1 MSTNPLQRV
10 SDLEAQNEQLQVE
23 SARLRAQ
30 ATELQV
36 ENRALREA
44 VQRMPSAETL
54 AEAIGARL
62 TRVEQNLRED
72 FTGKFAASFLL
83 ATETITGRI
92 VAVDE
97 RQEKVEA
104 RQKAF
109 EGRIT
114 THMEQVG
121 AVLNQ
126 ADEKQVGLLRRFSA
140 ALKQHHSKNE
150 GLLAAQEEILIGCQQ
165 AAQAT
170 AQAAARCANFDQDYA
185 QASTLAKRE
194 MGEAGRLMQRDLRA
208 FTSEVK
214 ERAEEAV
221 EPAMQRLR
229 HLSDSQI
236 EWRIKWS
243 VLGFLAC
250 VVVTVAVSWALSPSP
265 YVMIDAARW
274 RNWQAGNFTKEQ
286 ADRLNHL
293 LGEIEQENAKL
304 AGEKQQREPNAP
316 LGQ

>member
-1 MSTNPLQRV
+1 MSNNPMQRI
-10 SDLEAQNEQLQVE
+10 SDLEAQNEQLQGE
-23 SARLRAQ
+23 SIRLRAQ
-30 ATELQV
+30 AIELQA

-44 VQRMPSAETL
+44 VQRMPSAEAL

-62 TRVEQNLRED
+62 VRVEQNLRED

-97 RQEKVEA
+97 RQEKIEA

-121 AVLNQ
+121 STLNQ
-126 ADEKQVGLLRRFSA
+126 ADEKQVGLLRRFST
-140 ALKQHHSKNE
+140 ALKQHHAKNE
-150 GLLAAQEEILIGCQQ
+150 QLLAAQEEILIGCQQ

-170 AQAAARCANFDQDYA
+170 AQSAARCATFDQDYA
-185 QASTLAKRE
+185 EASKLARRE
-194 MGEAGRLMQRDLRA
+194 MGEAAKLMQRDLKN
-208 FTSEVK
+208 FTSDVK

-221 EPAMQRLR
+221 EPAMRKLR
-229 HLSDSQI
+229 DLSDSQI

-243 VLGFLAC
+243 VLGFLTC
-250 VVVTVAVSWALSPSP
+250 VIITVAVSWALSPSP
-265 YVMIDAARW
+265 YTMIDAARW

-286 ADRLNHL
+286 AGRLNNML
-293 LGEIEQENAKL
+293 NEIEKENAKK
-304 AGEKQQREPNAP
+304 AGEEQQNDPNTP
-316 LGQ
+316 PGQ

>member
-1 MSTNPLQRV
+1 MQRL
-10 SDLEAQNEQLQVE
+10 SDLEAQNEQLTAE
-23 SARLRAQ
+23 GTRLKAQ
-30 ATELQV
+30 AAELQA

-44 VQRMPSAETL
+44 VQRMPSAEAL

-97 RQEKVEA
+97 RQEKIEA

-121 AVLNQ
+121 STLNQ

-140 ALKQHHSKNE
+140 ALKQHHAKNE
-150 GLLAAQEEILIGCQQ
+150 GLLAAQEDILAGCQQ

-170 AQAAARCANFDQDYA
+170 AQAAARCVTFEQHYKAAIA
-185 QASTLAKRE
+185 QANQSIQSLRTKTESELTGYLQDLKAEASDVLRPVMRRVKQLTESQYKWRAVWLSVGLSVGIMIAVGVAWIASPTPSTL
-194 MGEAGRLMQRDLRA
+194 
-208 FTSEVK
+208 
-214 ERAEEAV
+214 
-221 EPAMQRLR
+221 
-229 HLSDSQI
+229 
-236 EWRIKWS
+236 
-243 VLGFLAC
+243 
-250 VVVTVAVSWALSPSP
+250 
-265 YVMIDAARW
+265 IDAARW
-274 RNWQAGNFTKEQ
+274 RNWQAGFSKVQ
-286 ADRLNHL
+286 ADKLNDL
-293 LGEIEQENAKL
+293 LSEIEKEKAKK
-304 AGEKQQREPNAP
+304 AGEEQRNDPNSP

>member
-1 MSTNPLQRV
+1 MQRI
-10 SDLEAQNEQLQVE
+10 SDLEADNEQLKAE
-23 SARLRAQ
+23 STRLRAQ
-30 ATELQV
+30 ATELQA
-36 ENRALREA
+36 ENRALREM
-44 VQRMPSAETL
+44 VQKMPSAEAL

-83 ATETITGRI
+83 ATETITSRI

-104 RQKAF
+104 RQSAF

-114 THMEQVG
+114 THMEQVS

-126 ADEKQVGLLRRFSA
+126 ADEKQVGLLRRFST
-140 ALKQHHSKNE
+140 ALKQHHAKNE
-150 GLLAAQEEILIGCQQ
+150 QLLAAQEEILIGCQQ

-170 AQAAARCANFDQDYA
+170 MQAAARCATFDQDYA
-185 QASTLAKRE
+185 AASKLAKRE
-194 MGEAGRLMQRDLRA
+194 MSEAARVMQHDLRR

-221 EPAMQRLR
+221 EPAMRRLKD
-229 HLSDSQI
+229 LSDSQM

-243 VLGFLAC
+243 VLGPLTC
-250 VVVTVAVSWALSPSP
+250 VIITVAVSWALSPSP

-274 RNWQAGNFTKEQ
+274 RNWQAGNFTTEQ
-286 ADRLNHL
+286 AERVNKL
-293 LGEIEQENAKL
+293 LAEIEKENAKQ
-304 AGEKQQREPNAP
+304 AGEEQRKDPNAP
-316 LGQ
+316 PGR